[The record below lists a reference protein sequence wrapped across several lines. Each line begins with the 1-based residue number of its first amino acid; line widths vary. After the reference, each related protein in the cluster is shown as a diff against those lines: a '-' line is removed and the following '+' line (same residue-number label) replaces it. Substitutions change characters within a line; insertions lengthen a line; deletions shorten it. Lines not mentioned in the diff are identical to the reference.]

1 MHNKALCPR
10 MCIFHMI
17 SHIVHLQWI
26 INLTRLGIKYL
37 RSPAIAHSDHFD
49 ATALLAYAVANN
61 REDEL
66 IESGCAE
73 IRKLHGLGQTQVGLW
88 KLPSTSLFED
98 FNADLAKKLD
108 HDYVQGTA
116 VDITPCHDSDA
127 IEDEDCNE
135 GYTLTLSDGT
145 EITCKAVV
153 LALGPTG
160 KPVIPSKICNVPNDQ
175 LIPWNQMKERLM
187 SKHEVVLVVGG
198 GLTAVQAA
206 QYSLRQGKRVYLC
219 SRRPLVER

>member
-1 MHNKALCPR
+1 LY
-10 MCIFHMI
+10 I
-17 SHIVHLQWI
+17 SHG
-26 INLTRLGIKYL
+26 INLIRLGIKYL

-49 ATALLAYAVANN
+49 ATALLAYAVAND

-116 VDITPCHDSDA
+116 VDIDVTCHHNNDA
-127 IEDEDCNE
+127 TDHEDCKE

-160 KPVIPSKICNVPNDQ
+160 KPIVPSKICNVPNDQ
-175 LIPWNQMKERLM
+175 LIPWNQMRERLM
-187 SKHEVVLVVGG
+187 PKHEVVLVVGG